1 MIKKRDYYEVLGIS
15 RDASAE
21 EIRKA
26 YRKMAKQYHP
36 DISKE
41 HDSEKK
47 FKEVQEAYEVLSD
60 PNKKSNYDNFGH
72 QNTSGGNDGFE
83 GFGSNFGDFDDIFS
97 NLFSQ
102 NSRNKKTSS
111 DDFDE
116 KIEIE
121 IDFLEAVL
129 GTKKNI
135 QLVLE
140 DYCQECNGSGAQNN
154 NDVLTC
160 QYCNG
165 LGYVNIEQRIFF
177 GNVRSQ
183 QKCSYCDGQGQ
194 KIKNKCFFCKGK
206 KTQKYKKNLVLDV
219 PAGIDNGMTLKMS
232 QKGHCGIIGNNKLK
246 GDLYITFRVKKS
258 KVFSR
263 KGLDV
268 YTEIFITFSQAVLG
282 FVIAIETIYGKVDL
296 KIPAG
301 TQSGNKMRLK
311 NKGIVDVNSYYNKG
325 DHYVIVNVE
334 TPKNLSQEQKK
345 LFEDLQKLENNYY
358 KNKTK
363 NSFFKKFL

>member
-1 MIKKRDYYEVLGIS
+1 MVKKRDYYEILGIS
-15 RDASAE
+15 RDASDE
-21 EIRKA
+21 DIKKA
-26 YRKMAKQYHP
+26 YRKMAKKYHP

-60 PNKKSNYDNFGH
+60 SNKKSNYDNFGH
-72 QNTSGGNDGFE
+72 QNANGSDGFE
-83 GFGSNFGDFDDIFS
+83 GFGSNFGDFDDIFN
-97 NLFSQ
+97 NLFSK
-102 NSRNKKTSS
+102 NSRNTKTSS
-111 DDFDE
+111 DLDE
-116 KIEIE
+116 RIEME

-129 GTKKNI
+129 GTKKTI

-140 DYCQECNGSGAQNN
+140 DYCQECNGSGAHNN
-154 NDVLTC
+154 KDIVTC

-165 LGYVNIEQRIFF
+165 LGYVNVEQRIFF

-183 QKCSYCDGQGQ
+183 QMCSYCDGQGQ

-206 KTQKYKKNLVLDV
+206 KTQKYKKTLVVDI

-232 QKGHCGIIGNNKLK
+232 QKGNGGRIGSNNLR
-246 GDLYITFRVKKS
+246 GDLYITFRVKAS
-258 KVFSR
+258 KIFSR

-282 FVIAIETIYGKVDL
+282 VVAATETIYGKVDL

-311 NKGIVDVNSYYNKG
+311 NKGIADVNSYYRKG
-325 DHYVIVNVE
+325 DHYVIVNIE
-334 TPKNLSQEQKK
+334 TPKNISKEQKK
-345 LFEDLQKLENNYY
+345 IFEDLKKLENNYY
-358 KNKTK
+358 KNKT
-363 NSFFKKFL
+363 SSGFFKKIL